1 MALVRH
7 LYGRAITFRY
17 IPIAESEEYVA
28 HSLVS
33 ARIYGPNSYPSD
45 EQIEDAGSLSTGH
58 IGSRVTTWTLVNE
71 EGTGPAEY
79 KITFSAVTD
88 PYPTSRTEYDLYYIA
103 LNYRAESGGDVLRDV
118 EQLPMYRPDGLT
130 SKIRVDRE
138 AVYRLERRLEEVAPS
153 PLWIED
159 KIQAAVEELLG
170 RLEGRGY
177 EKRKLFNL
185 EKLNGA
191 AAMLACS
198 YACLDRYVDGDTS
211 WREKAITYRD
221 QSDRWFDI
229 AKVGV
234 DFSGGDMP
242 GVEQKAASGAVIWVR

>member
-7 LYGRAITFRY
+7 LYGRAITLRY
-17 IPIAESEEYVA
+17 TPLAENEGYVA

-45 EQIEDAGSLSTGH
+45 EQIEDAGGASTGH

-71 EGTGPAEY
+71 EGVGDAEY
-79 KITFSAVTD
+79 KIVFPAVTD
-88 PYPTSRTEYDLYYIA
+88 PTPTSRTEYDLYYIA
-103 LNYRAESGGDVLRDV
+103 LNYRAESGGTTIRDV
-118 EQLPMYRPDGLT
+118 EQIPVYRPDGLT
-130 SKIRVDRE
+130 SKIRVDAE

-159 KIQAAVEELLG
+159 KIQAAVDELLG

-177 EKRKLFNL
+177 EKRRLFNL

-191 AAMLACS
+191 AAMLACA
-198 YACLDRYVDGDTS
+198 YACLDRYTEGDVS
-211 WREKAITYRD
+211 WREKADSWRE
-221 QSDRWFDI
+221 QSDKWFDI

-234 DFSGGDMP
+234 DFGGGDMP
-242 GVEQKAASGAVIWVR
+242 NVEQKAATGAAIWTR